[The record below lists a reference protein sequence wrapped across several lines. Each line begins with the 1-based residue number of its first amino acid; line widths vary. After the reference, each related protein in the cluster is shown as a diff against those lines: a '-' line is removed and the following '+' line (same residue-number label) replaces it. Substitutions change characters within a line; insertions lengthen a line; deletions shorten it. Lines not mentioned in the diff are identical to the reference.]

1 MHEVSCSFYLE
12 IISIY
17 STVLIVKRH
26 FSPDTVR
33 WSLWW
38 TEQQIMDFRSR
49 PQASRSTNDSLKVIQ
64 QSKVMSTQLAGQ
76 YQWSYRPAK
85 RRRTTTVPTLPA
97 GGDNKWDQGKL
108 VGLQRHMLTTADCC
122 RERYVGLI
130 LSRSQ
135 TKTSHLWHLNDA
147 KVCCLF
153 PRNCVQRSCLDFTC
167 WTYFCIIKHWR

>member
-147 KVCCLF
+147 KVYCLF
-153 PRNCVQRSCLDFTC
+153 PRNCVQRALILHAEPIFA
-167 WTYFCIIKHWR
+167 